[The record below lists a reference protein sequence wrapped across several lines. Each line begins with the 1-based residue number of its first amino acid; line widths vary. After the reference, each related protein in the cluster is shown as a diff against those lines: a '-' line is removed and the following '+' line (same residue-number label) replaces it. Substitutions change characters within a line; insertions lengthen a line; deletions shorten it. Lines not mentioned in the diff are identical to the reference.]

1 MSELKS
7 RVALVSGG
15 SRGIGRA
22 IALGL
27 AKAGAAVAVNYRER
41 AEEAASVVEDIH
53 RSGGRAVA
61 VGADVSIASD
71 VQRMISRAEEHLG
84 PIDILVNN
92 AGIAVMRGLEDITE
106 EDFDHAV
113 AVNLKSAFL
122 CTQAVLP
129 GMRARTLG
137 PDRQYLLDWSPRR
150 RRLGQRRLR
159 RRQGRT

>member
-1 MSELKS
+1 
-7 RVALVSGG
+7 
-15 SRGIGRA
+15 
-22 IALGL
+22 
-27 AKAGAAVAVNYRER
+27 
-41 AEEAASVVEDIH
+41 
-53 RSGGRAVA
+53 
-61 VGADVSIASD
+61 
-71 VQRMISRAEEHLG
+71 
-84 PIDILVNN
+84 
-92 AGIAVMRGLEDITE
+92 MRGLEDITE